1 MDELK
6 KIAPKIVLLA
16 GMLIAMNL
24 VYQRYLFPSDR
35 KAYSESAELVQAV
48 QDSAEILYLGESSNF
63 TIADEDVDKLS
74 ISQFLAQYFPN
85 KKLGTIAK
93 GALHAGN
100 YYDMLR
106 SIPKNSPVKTVVVT
120 MNLRSFDASWIH
132 SKLETA
138 LQKEMVLLKPGPPL
152 WNRLML
158 SLRNYEIKSLAERE
172 AQVKAIWAKDTLRFP
187 EPFPYR
193 NVIEWDSAIAKRK
206 YVKHDTL
213 SERNDAEIDL
223 ACHYVKTFAF
233 QIDTVTNPRIQDFD
247 RIVAL
252 AQERGWNLILNIL
265 PENMEQAERL
275 VGKELTWLMR
285 QNRDLLVRRYGKQKG
300 VTVIDQLES
309 LHNADFRDQDWT
321 TEHYLEHGRRNVAD
335 RIAAAIKEIYPKDY
349 VIPKQQNRL
358 TNHSFFND
366 CEGKEVWSQMQTLDA
381 VHAHSGLSSSLT
393 GNGKGQFG
401 VTFTYPIP
409 KLDSNSLDSI
419 AFSCWVYAERQEHN
433 AAIAW
438 EASGD
443 STGYLW
449 DSLQFRS
456 LQQKPSE
463 WQQIHFR
470 IPLWPNVSSAAILKV
485 YPYNPSPIPIWF
497 DDIRIEFLGAGE

>member
-1 MDELK
+1 MQELK

-16 GMLIAMNL
+16 VLLLGLNFL
-24 VYQRYLFPSDR
+24 YEQWLFPADR
-35 KAYSESAELVQAV
+35 KAYSESAELVNAV

-63 TIADEDVDKLS
+63 TIADQDVEKLS
-74 ISQFLAQYFPN
+74 ISQFLAQYFP
-85 KKLGTIAK
+85 KRKLGTVAK

-106 SIPKNSPVKTVVVT
+106 SIPSGSPVKTVVVT
-120 MNLRSFDASWIH
+120 MNLRSFDASWIN

-187 EPFPYR
+187 EPLPYR

-206 YVKHDTL
+206 YLKHDTL

-233 QIDTVTNPRIQDFD
+233 QIDTVTNPRIKDFD

-252 AQERGWNLILNIL
+252 AQARGWNLILNIL

-300 VTVIDQLES
+300 VTVIDQLEA
-309 LHNADFRDQDWT
+309 LPNADFRDQDWT
-321 TEHYLEHGRRNVAD
+321 TEHYLEHGRRSVAD

-349 VIPKQQNRL
+349 VVPKQQNRL

-366 CEGKEVWSQMQTLDA
+366 CEGGEVWSQMQTLDA
-381 VHAHSGLSSSLT
+381 VHAHGGLSSSLT
-393 GNGKGQFG
+393 ANGRGQFG

-419 AFSCWVYAERQEHN
+419 AFSCWVFSESQDHN

-449 DSLQFRS
+449 DSLQFRG

-470 IPLWPNVSSAAILKV
+470 IALWPNVAAADIIKV
-485 YPYNPSPIPIWF
+485 YPYNPSALPIWF
-497 DDIRIEFLGAGE
+497 DDIRIEFLGNGN